1 MRQQEGEDARVAL
14 LEEELATPWLL
25 ISSFARYS
33 DETRGELAIFH
44 AARQMHER
52 YG

>member
-1 MRQQEGEDARVAL
+1 VRQQEGEDARVAL
-14 LEEELATPWLL
+14 LEEELWLL

-33 DETRGELAIFH
+33 DETRGELATFMPP
-44 AARQMHER
+44 ARC